1 MVGMGRDRKRG
12 DLLTVPGLFDVSPP
26 CFEGTW
32 STFQDQVAGMPAS
45 RSAYG
50 DADSGMLS
58 PVQGHTADSPGAGL
72 WHTPTCAL
80 TRPSSVP
87 SIHLSV
93 CLVPFQSSAGMQQ

>member
-1 MVGMGRDRKRG
+1 MGMGRDRKRG

-32 STFQDQVAGMPAS
+32 STLQDQVAGMPAS

-58 PVQGHTADSPGAGL
+58 PVQGHTRLIVPEQVCG
-72 WHTPTCAL
+72 TP
-80 TRPSSVP
+80 RPV
-87 SIHLSV
+87 L
-93 CLVPFQSSAGMQQ
+93 